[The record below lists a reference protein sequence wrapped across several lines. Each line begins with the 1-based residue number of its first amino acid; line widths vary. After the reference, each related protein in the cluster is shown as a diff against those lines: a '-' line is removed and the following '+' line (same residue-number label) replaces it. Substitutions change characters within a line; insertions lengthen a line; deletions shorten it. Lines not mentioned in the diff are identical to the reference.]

1 MPWPLPQDYNEAL
14 QSPASHFA
22 DPDLCQGQAVTD
34 AHGLPAVCSGS
45 VADVYRLSCPG
56 GEWAVEC
63 FTREVQGLGERCV
76 TIGDYLR
83 QAELPFVVAG
93 EYVAPGIRV
102 GDVWYPVVKRRWVDG
117 LPLNAF
123 VRDNLDNPA
132 VLRELLGTW
141 VGMARR
147 LHQAGVAHG
156 DIRHDNVT
164 CAWPGPDEALQVW
177 LIGHDGMYVPGLDG
191 RLPPLAGHHNYR
203 HPRWPAEA
211 ACRPDADRFALLVVA
226 CALSCLRFGGRWLW
240 DRYDSGDNL
249 LFTAA
254 DFAAPDRSPLFAEV
268 LRFPDPEAR
277 SAAARLM
284 AAARQPPEQTPLLE
298 EVFAE
303 QFSVAAVPAGQAPPI
318 RWAPPG
324 APPPPV
330 RRAPAPV
337 SLPDPAPPPEDDA
350 REQSWEEETPQAKAG
365 PVPQRSQAPTALV
378 STALMALLALSA
390 GVVVLATINRPRLS
404 ANNLGQVGLPA
415 TNGGQAG
422 QPVLPGAAGGP
433 TPSENKPGAANQPTA
448 LTCAELWEKKWEN
461 LRDTRVTVT
470 GPVIQAGWTDFTL
483 TRMWGVPSELG
494 FVGLG
499 DRGRGRAQVY
509 CVFPE
514 VGKAPALDKGR
525 NCRIVGTYAGTKG
538 ADKVPV
544 LVDCELAPNP

>member
-34 AHGLPAVCSGS
+34 AHGLPAVCSGN
-45 VADVYRLSCPG
+45 VADVYRLRCPG

-76 TIGDYLR
+76 AVSDYLR

-102 GDVWYPVVKRRWVDG
+102 GDVWYPVVKRRWADG
-117 LPLNAF
+117 VPLNAF
-123 VRDNLDNPA
+123 VRDNLDKPA
-132 VLRELLGTW
+132 VLRELLGIW

-147 LHQAGVAHG
+147 LRQAGVAHG
-156 DIRHDNVT
+156 DLHHDRVI
-164 CAWPGPDEALQVW
+164 CARPGPDEAPQVW

-191 RLPPLAGHHNYR
+191 RLPAQAGHPNYR
-203 HPRWPAEA
+203 HPRWPAEG
-211 ACRPDADRFALLVVA
+211 ACGPDADRFALLVVA
-226 CALSCLRFGGRWLW
+226 CALCCLRFGGRWLW
-240 DRYDSGDNL
+240 DRYDGGDNL
-249 LFTAA
+249 LFKEA

-303 QFSVAAVPAGQAPPI
+303 QCPAPAVSPGQAPPI

-350 REQSWEEETPQAKAG
+350 AEQSWDEETPQADAG
-365 PVPQRSQAPTALV
+365 PPPQPSQAPVALV
-378 STALMALLALSA
+378 STALMAVLVVCV
-390 GVVVLATINRPRLS
+390 GVVVVATIHRPRLS
-404 ANNLGQVGLPA
+404 ANNV
-415 TNGGQAG
+415 G
-422 QPVLPGAAGGP
+422 QPGQPDLPGAAGGP
-433 TPSENKPGAANQPTA
+433 APSEKKPGEANKPTA
-448 LTCAELWEKKWEN
+448 ITCAELWEKKWEN

-470 GPVIQAGWTDFTL
+470 GPVTQTGWTDFAVG
-483 TRMWGVPSELG
+483 RMWGVPSELG

-525 NCRIVGTYAGTKG
+525 NCRIVGTYAGAKG
-538 ADKVPV
+538 ADKVPL
-544 LVDCELAPNP
+544 LVDCELVQNP